1 MLLGSR
7 PFVINISDMNQ
18 FQKSIVVEGWR
29 GINHSFAIVNQ
40 FQLLEM
46 NKREG
51 LSLRHADMPFHFSHW
66 SRSTNGAGFHDA
78 DEAIL
83 RSIATPLNDVPRS
96 WTYRICSPVDL
107 RPSPF
112 GGRLAVFL
120 VTELGLDDNSFVLG
134 SDLKQFESDGN
145 IIITPSHWARDRIVD
160 WGFQTSTVYVVPHA
174 ASADYFFPLPAETI
188 KSQRAAL
195 GFSEGDVLLL
205 NIGAA
210 IWNKGID
217 VLLKG
222 FALARQKRK
231 DLRLIFKDQRNTY
244 GISGDSYIQSTL
256 LSAGLFSED
265 VNSAITLIPSNLTMA
280 QMNVMYGIADCYV
293 SPYRAE
299 GFNLPVLEAM
309 TCGTPVIVTQGGA
322 TDDFVDPRNSRTIE
336 SEQYRNVS
344 VQSKHVSGY
353 CEPRLDSLVQL
364 LVETTPKSLL
374 ESSQPGSAEKTMPW
388 GPVVDNL
395 LDLMK

>member
-1 MLLGSR
+1 
-7 PFVINISDMNQ
+7 
-18 FQKSIVVEGWR
+18 
-29 GINHSFAIVNQ
+29 
-40 FQLLEM
+40 M
-46 NKREG
+46 NKRES

-66 SRSTNGAGFHDA
+66 SRATNGAGFHDA
-78 DEAIL
+78 DEVIL
-83 RSIATPLNDVPRS
+83 RGIAAPSNDLPRS

-107 RPSPF
+107 RPCPF

-120 VTELGLDDNSFVLG
+120 VTELGLDDHSFVPG
-134 SDLKQFESDGN
+134 SDVKQFESAGN
-145 IIITPSHWARDRIVD
+145 IIIAPSRWARDRIAD
-160 WGFQTSTVYVVPHA
+160 WGFQPRTIHVVPHA
-174 ASADYFFPLPAETI
+174 ASVDYFFPLPAETI
-188 KSQRAAL
+188 KNQRAAL
-195 GFSEGDVLLL
+195 GFSEGEVLLL

-244 GISGDSYIQSTL
+244 GISGESFIQSTL
-256 LSAGLFSED
+256 LNAGLLSDD
-265 VNSAITLIPSNLTMA
+265 VISAITLIPSNLTMD

-299 GFNLPVLEAM
+299 GFNLPILEAM

-322 TDDFVDPRNSRTIE
+322 TDDFVDPRSSRTIE
-336 SEQYRNVS
+336 SEQYRNVL
-344 VQSKHVSGY
+344 VQSKNVSGY
-353 CEPRLDSLVQL
+353 CEPNLESLVKL
-364 LVETTPKSLL
+364 LAETTPKSLL
-374 ESSQPGSAEKTMPW
+374 ESSQPGSAGKTMAW

-395 LDLMK
+395 LSLMK